1 MPEPDPVAELDQ
13 ARRLGGGRGV
23 GTDAQSLRGAPQQ
36 RNVPDG
42 FRGRDQ
48 QELPGRRGQGPQ
60 LGDEAPLEA
69 AGQGRGAARTG
80 SGPEGQLGRCQRS
93 RQLQEGERVA
103 LGLGQDAVTDPGIEG
118 AGHRRLQQR
127 GRIVD
132 SQPAHPE
139 LGEPG
144 QLGLLVGLAD
154 REDQAH
160 RFGGE
165 PAGHELQRLGRGL
178 VQPLRVVHDADQGLL
193 LGHLGQEGQHRQA
206 QQEAVWHRARLQA
219 EYRAERL
226 ALRDRQ
232 RADPVQVGAAQ
243 LVQAGVREL
252 QLRLDTRRPANPASL
267 CAVDQELE
275 QGGLA
280 DPGLAT
286 QDQNLAAARLHRRYQ
301 AAQGIAFFSPPPQ
314 PRPEP
319 AIGHASPPNGA
330 DAHLQRPKSTLHQS
344 YTGSY
349 ARQGSATSNHPDVHP
364 GPSRVR
370 APANWRIRPPRGP
383 GPVPRRPESAGRSQT
398 ST

>member
-1 MPEPDPVAELDQ
+1 MPSRCA
-13 ARRLGGGRGV
+13 ARHSRGTSPTGSAAATSRNCRDGGGRALSWV
-23 GTDAQSLRGAPQQ
+23 MKLRSRRLARGAVLRAPGA
-36 RNVPDG
+36 VPKASSVG
-42 FRGRDQ
+42 VSARGNSRRASG
-48 QELPGRRGQGPQ
+48 LPWDSARMRSRTRESRVPGTADSSSAAASSIASPRTRSSGSPASLGSSSVSRTAKTRPTGSAASRRATNSSVWA
-60 LGDEAPLEA
+60 EAWSSHCASSTTQIRGCSSATSDRRVSTARPS
-69 AGQGRGAARTG
+69 RKRSGAA
-80 SGPEGQLGRCQRS
+80 
-93 RQLQEGERVA
+93 
-103 LGLGQDAVTDPGIEG
+103 
-118 AGHRRLQQR
+118 
-127 GRIVD
+127 
-132 SQPAHPE
+132 
-139 LGEPG
+139 
-144 QLGLLVGLAD
+144 
-154 REDQAH
+154 
-160 RFGGE
+160 
-165 PAGHELQRLGRGL
+165 
-178 VQPLRVVHDADQGLL
+178 
-193 LGHLGQEGQHRQA
+193 
-206 QQEAVWHRARLQA
+206 ARLQA

-252 QLRLDTRRPANPASL
+252 QLRLNTRRPANPASL

-286 QDQNLAAARLHRRYQ
+286 QDQNLAAARLRGRYQ

-330 DAHLQRPKSTLHQS
+330 NAHLQTPKSTLHQS
-344 YTGSY
+344 YTGIY

-364 GPSRVR
+364 GPSRAR